1 VQEEM
6 RFAMWPELLLLAPPS
21 RRLRAHGRR
30 RVPPSSRSA
39 HPVRARLGRRPPP
52 SAAPDPLR
60 PVRAMA
66 FDAEPYVDAV
76 AQWAQPSLLR
86 ALGKSLAAF
95 TPVAGEGLG
104 EAGAAAA
111 EGSGDAAVLR
121 SEPAAARRAAVATGW
136 AGALSGDHGLQ
147 GRAADPGRAGRRPR
161 PALPDVG
168 DGRDLAA
175 RHCPPGPRRAP
186 SSWPSQAGAGPSWR
200 APRAASP
207 KRRPRPSAPV
217 PRRPGSASGVAGEAA
232 PDDVHGRRPPAPPSA
247 CSRSARARRR
257 RSARRVARR
266 DAGPGAATRRGERR
280 APTPAWRRRR
290 PRAGARRAASA

>member
-1 VQEEM
+1 
-6 RFAMWPELLLLAPPS
+6 
-21 RRLRAHGRR
+21 
-30 RVPPSSRSA
+30 
-39 HPVRARLGRRPPP
+39 
-52 SAAPDPLR
+52 
-60 PVRAMA
+60 MA

-186 SSWPSQAGAGPSWR
+186 SGGWRRLAQAGLAQGPSWR
-200 APRAASP
+200 APRAVSP
-207 KRRPRPSAPV
+207 
-217 PRRPGSASGVAGEAA
+217 AA
-232 PDDVHGRRPPAPPSA
+232 
-247 CSRSARARRR
+247 
-257 RSARRVARR
+257 
-266 DAGPGAATRRGERR
+266 AA
-280 APTPAWRRRR
+280 AFR
-290 PRAGARRAASA
+290 PRASPARFGARPERSAARLGRADVALPCAAPRSAAAARRQAAPRASR